1 MLSNILT
8 QASKIWDYLGAHTHS
23 MKSGHEPR
31 ASITSGLLFIH
42 KTRKACFL
50 LSLIPETLFLMTYT
64 FQIAHTQSQMTRL
77 GSSRTDQDLM
87 IHICSQRG
95 CFFTVFLIQR
105 LGTVPSQHPQS
116 YLPCSVFHFRGAY
129 ASVTLDSLCL

>member
-8 QASKIWDYLGAHTHS
+8 QASKIWDYLGANTHS

-50 LSLIPETLFLMTYT
+50 LSLIPEITISYDIYFSDSPYT
-64 FQIAHTQSQMTRL
+64 VTDDPIAFK
-77 GSSRTDQDLM
+77 QD
-87 IHICSQRG
+87 
-95 CFFTVFLIQR
+95 
-105 LGTVPSQHPQS
+105 
-116 YLPCSVFHFRGAY
+116 
-129 ASVTLDSLCL
+129 